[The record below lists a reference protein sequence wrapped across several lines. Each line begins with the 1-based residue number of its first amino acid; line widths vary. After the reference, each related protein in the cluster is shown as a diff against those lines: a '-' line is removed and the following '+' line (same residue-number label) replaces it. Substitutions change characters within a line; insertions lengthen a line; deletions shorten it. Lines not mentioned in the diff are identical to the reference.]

1 LEGVEKSE
9 SNDYVTALNGL
20 FACDGLRGNDPGER
34 GGIIWM
40 VRIYRATQSR
50 HFLIHHWAEG
60 CQPVKTSL
68 DKTFDRRN
76 GKPSFMQLNTGASR
90 HDSAT
95 TADGGLPIVIG
106 VTGHRHLRDADL
118 PCYRAQ
124 VIELFELLRQRYP
137 ATPLRVISALAA
149 GADRVV
155 AQVALERGYE
165 FVVPLPLEPE
175 DYERDFPDSVAEFRA
190 ILERVSPERVFVWPR
205 PTVPTDSTWCE
216 TRAERDRQY
225 REVGAF
231 VAQQSHI
238 LLAIWDGVPNETS
251 AGTAAVVAL
260 KLGRADAGHTA
271 ARTGLDPDDSGPVF
285 HVHAVRSGSE
295 AEVSQRAEWLFPHD
309 NNAALFHTVCS
320 RIDRFNSEAAHA
332 HIRSQV
338 PEAAA
343 SLLPG
348 MDASAGG
355 DRALARAFACAD
367 RLAAHYQRITHRVL
381 RVTLLLA
388 ALLALIFEVYAEVLP
403 LRVVPLGYLLCFALL
418 TLVLI
423 WHRRLDAQGRYLDYR
438 ALAEGLRVQFYWR
451 LAGLTDNAS
460 SSYLRKQ
467 LDELRWIREALRA
480 TGAVPP
486 PSTAQSGLALKC
498 WIQDQ
503 AAYYGTSARLHER
516 RTLQL
521 ERWSRVFL
529 ALGLLAAFSLVVFWQ
544 PLERLATLHHWTVLI
559 MGLAPVG
566 AALWEAYGER
576 SGARTQANQYAR
588 FAAIFRRA
596 ERIIVRLELD
606 PATPSRH
613 HAEWALLRE
622 LGREALI
629 ENADWVRLLRDRPIA
644 LPKG

>member
-1 LEGVEKSE
+1 MSPNAVG
-9 SNDYVTALNGL
+9 
-20 FACDGLRGNDPGER
+20 
-34 GGIIWM
+34 
-40 VRIYRATQSR
+40 
-50 HFLIHHWAEG
+50 
-60 CQPVKTSL
+60 
-68 DKTFDRRN
+68 
-76 GKPSFMQLNTGASR
+76 
-90 HDSAT
+90 
-95 TADGGLPIVIG
+95 ADGCLPIVIG
-106 VTGHRHLRDADL
+106 VTGHRELLEAEL
-118 PCYRAQ
+118 PHYRAQ
-124 VIELFELLRQRYP
+124 VVEFFELLRQRYP

-165 FVVPLPLEPE
+165 FVVPLPMQPE

-190 ILERVSPERVFVWPR
+190 ILQRVSPDRVFVWPR
-205 PTVPTDSTWCE
+205 PAAANPSPWCE

-238 LLAIWDGVPNETS
+238 LLAIWDGVTDDSS
-251 AGTAAVVAL
+251 AGTAGVVAQ
-260 KLGRADAGHTA
+260 KLGRSGHA
-271 ARTGLDPDDSGPVF
+271 SARTALDADDSGPVF
-285 HVHAVRSGSE
+285 HVHAVRSGG
-295 AEVSQRAEWLFPHD
+295 AAGASQSAEWLFPHEND
-309 NNAALFHTVCS
+309 AALFHTVCG
-320 RIDRFNSEAAHA
+320 RIDRFNSELARA

-338 PEAAA
+338 PKAAA

-348 MDASAGG
+348 TAAASG
-355 DRALARAFACAD
+355 DRALATAFACAD

-381 RVTLLLA
+381 RLTLLLA

-403 LRVVPLGYLLCFALL
+403 LRIVPLGYLVCFALL

-480 TGAVPP
+480 TGAAPP
-486 PSTAQSGLALKC
+486 PSAAQPELALKC
-498 WIQDQ
+498 WILDQ
-503 AAYYGTSARLHER
+503 AAYYAAHARLHER
-516 RTLQL
+516 RMQRL

-529 ALGLLAAFSLVVFWQ
+529 AMGLLAAFSLVVFWQ
-544 PLERLATLHHWTVLI
+544 LLERLATLHHWTVLI
-559 MGLAPVG
+559 MGIAPVG

-576 SGARTQANQYAR
+576 SGARTQANQFAR
-588 FAAIFRRA
+588 FAAIFSRA
-596 ERIIVRLELD
+596 ERFVGHLELE
-606 PATPSRH
+606 PATASRRH
-613 HAEWALLRE
+613 GELALLRE